1 MMLVA
6 FGLIGVGDAVGV
18 GVDVACGF
26 GLVVGG
32 GGGDGVVCVGV
43 VADSVCVNDSVC
55 YILVSLGLRLCYLCS
70 SC

>member
-55 YILVSLGLRLCYLCS
+55 
-70 SC
+70 